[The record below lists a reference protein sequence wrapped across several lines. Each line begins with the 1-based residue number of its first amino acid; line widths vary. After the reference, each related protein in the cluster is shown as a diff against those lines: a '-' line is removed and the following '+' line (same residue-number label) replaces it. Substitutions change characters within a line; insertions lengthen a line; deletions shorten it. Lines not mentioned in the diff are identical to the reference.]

1 MSRNGDMLP
10 EMRQKVL
17 DAAARLFRDKGY
29 AATTVRA
36 VAESCGIRAAS
47 LYYHFPSKDDILAEV
62 FDYGVRHVS
71 DAVRAAVGRLPPS
84 ASSYDKMRAAIVA
97 HLESF
102 FVYGDYTATNIRV
115 FRQAPREV
123 QRRNRRL
130 RDRYEGYWQ
139 GLLEEAR
146 RRGELRPG
154 VDLAVARLFLIGGLN
169 HTLEWYTKRGGASF
183 GELAERYADLIFHG
197 IGAGRAAAPAD
208 SPRRRGGPRAST
220 A

>member
-1 MSRNGDMLP
+1 MARRGEMLP

-17 DAAARLFRDKGY
+17 DAAARLFRDRGY
-29 AATTVRA
+29 AATTVRE
-36 VAESCGIRAAS
+36 VADRCGIRAAS

-62 FDYGVRHVS
+62 FDYGVRHVA
-71 DAVRAAVGRLPPS
+71 DAVRSAVEGLPEA
-84 ASSYDKMRAAIVA
+84 ASSYEKIRAAILA

-115 FRQAPREV
+115 FRQAPRGV

-130 RDRYEGYWQ
+130 RDRYEAYWRR
-139 GLLEEAR
+139 LFEEAKG
-146 RRGELRPG
+146 RGELREE

-183 GELAERYADLIFHG
+183 TELAERYADLIFHG
-197 IGAGRAAAPAD
+197 MGRAASAD
-208 SPRRRGGPRAST
+208 VASR
-220 A
+220 